1 MKKIIALLLLAFAL
15 SAQVS
20 AQYSLVDAYPNLP
33 NFANAVEIVKAND
46 GTNRLFVV
54 QQRGLIYVFE
64 DSPTVS
70 TRKTFLDLSN
80 VVSQT
85 GSETGLLGLAFHPN
99 YAQNRTFFV
108 CYTTGSPLRS
118 EVARLQTSAQN
129 PDSAIASSRQVI
141 FAESQ
146 PFSNHNGGHI
156 RFGPDGY
163 LYISLGDGGSAGDP
177 GNRAQNRNTTLGKLL
192 RIDVDHVQP
201 PLNYAIPP
209 TNPFVGEPN
218 VRQEIFAWGL
228 RNMWKFSFDEQGRIW
243 GADVG
248 QNAWEEINII
258 ESGGNYGWRKFEGNA
273 VYNATDPT
281 PPNAI
286 FPIWV
291 YGHSAGDV
299 SITGGYVY
307 RGRRIPALYGK
318 YIYGDYVSRRIWALT
333 YNFTTTTATNEF
345 LLQGPQLISAFGEDF
360 NNEILVVGY
369 NSTAGRIRRLVSS
382 TPAPLLDLVPTLRNF
397 GLVPAQEQKTDTLIL
412 RNNGNGV
419 LNITSISTQTSV
431 FTVSKSSTT
440 IAPGSSDTLMI
451 TFAPPAVGNY
461 FDTLQ
466 LISNAAP
473 PVIRIPLSGI
483 GDNPLSVE
491 WSSFTAIPNAQ
502 GVKLLWETC
511 CEVNNAGFEV
521 ERKQPATDWQTIG
534 FVQGR
539 GTTSEVQRYS
549 FSDNA
554 APTGTVLYRLKQ
566 IDFDGAHSYSPIV
579 ETVVGAPTTFALNQN
594 YPNPF
599 NPETRIGY
607 RLPVAS
613 DVKLELYDVLGR
625 KLATLVNA
633 RQEAGSYLVA
643 LNTQTLNLA
652 SGTYFYRLQ
661 ASNGANGAPAF
672 IETKKMILMK

>member
-1 MKKIIALLLLAFAL
+1 MKKIIATLIIAFAL
-15 SAQVS
+15 SIRVS

-54 QQRGLIYVFE
+54 QQRGLVFVFE

-70 TRKTFLDLSN
+70 ERKTFLNLSSI
-80 VVSQT
+80 VSQS

-108 CYTTGSPLRS
+108 SYTTGSPLTT
-118 EVARLQTSAQN
+118 VIARYQTSATN
-129 PDSAIASSRQVI
+129 PDSALFSSGQVV
-141 FAESQ
+141 FTETQ
-146 PFSNHNGGHI
+146 PFSNHNGGKI
-156 RFGPDGY
+156 AFGPDGY
-163 LYISLGDGGSAGDP
+163 LYISIGDGGSAGDP

-192 RIDVDHVQP
+192 RIDVDNVQP

-209 TNPFVGEPN
+209 TNPFVAEPN

-248 QNAWEEINII
+248 QSTWEEINII

-273 VYNATDPT
+273 VYNAGDPT
-281 PPNAI
+281 PPNAV

-291 YGHSAGDV
+291 YSHSSGDA
-299 SITGGYVY
+299 SITGGFVY
-307 RGRRIPALYGK
+307 RGSRIPALYGK

-333 YNFTTTTATNEF
+333 YNFRTAATNEF
-345 LLQGPQLISAFGEDF
+345 LLQGAQLISAFGEDF

-369 NSTAGRIRRLVSS
+369 NASGRIRRLVSS
-382 TPAPLLDLVPTLRNF
+382 TPAPLFVVSQTVRNF

-412 RNNGNGV
+412 RNNGNAP
-419 LNITSISTQTSV
+419 LIISAISTQTSA
-431 FTVSKSSTT
+431 FNVSKTSTV
-440 IAPGSSDTLMI
+440 IAEGSSDTLVL
-451 TFAPPAVGNY
+451 TFAPPTIGNY

-466 LISNAAP
+466 LTSNAAP
-473 PVIRIPLSGI
+473 PVIRVPLSGI

-491 WSSFTAIPNAQ
+491 WSSFTAISNASH
-502 GVKLLWETC
+502 VELIWETC
-511 CEVNNAGFEV
+511 CEVNNAGFEI
-521 ERKQPATDWQTIG
+521 ERKQSATEWQTIG

-549 FSDNA
+549 FIDNA

-566 IDFDGAHSYSPIV
+566 IDFDGVFSYSPIV
-579 ETVVGAPTTFALNQN
+579 ERIVGAPSTFALNQN

-599 NPETRIGY
+599 NPETRISY

-625 KLATLVNA
+625 KLATLVSA

-661 ASNGANGAPAF
+661 AGSF

>member
-1 MKKIIALLLLAFAL
+1 MKKNLVAFLLFSSAFSL
-15 SAQVS
+15 RMS

-33 NFANAVEIVKAND
+33 NFSNAVEIVKAND

-70 TRKTFLDLSN
+70 QRKLFLDLSS
-80 VVSQT
+80 VVSQA
-85 GSETGLLGLAFHPN
+85 GSSETGLLGMALHPN
-99 YAQNRTFFV
+99 YAQNRTFFLY
-108 CYTTGSPLRS
+108 YTTGSPLRS
-118 EVARLQTSAQN
+118 EVARFQTSTQN
-129 PDSAIASSRQVI
+129 PDSAIFSSRQVI
-141 FAESQ
+141 LTEPQ
-146 PFSNHNGGHI
+146 PFSNHNGGKI
-156 RFGPDGY
+156 AFGPDGY
-163 LYISLGDGGSAGDP
+163 LYISLGDGGGAGDP
-177 GNRAQNRNTTLGKLL
+177 GNRAQNRNTILGKLL
-192 RIDVDHVQP
+192 RIDVNTVQS

-209 TNPFVGEPN
+209 TNPFVGQPN
-218 VRQEIFAWGL
+218 VREEIFAWGL

-273 VYNATDPT
+273 VYNAGDPT

-291 YGHSAGDV
+291 YSHSNGDA

-307 RGRRIPALYGK
+307 RGSRIPALYGK

-333 YNFTTTTATNEF
+333 YNFRTAATNEF
-345 LLQGPQLISAFGEDF
+345 LLQGPQSISSFGEDF

-382 TPAPLLDLVPTLRNF
+382 TPAPILVVAQSLRNF
-397 GLVPAQEQKTDTLIL
+397 GSVPAQEQKTDTLIL
-412 RNNGNGV
+412 RNTGNAPLV
-419 LNITSISTQTSV
+419 ISSISTQTSV
-431 FTVSKSSTT
+431 FGVSKTSTT
-440 IAPGSSDTLMI
+440 IAPNSSDTLII
-451 TFAPPAVGNY
+451 TFSPSAVGNY
-461 FDTLQ
+461 ADTLT
-466 LISNAAP
+466 INSNAAP
-473 PVIRIPLSGI
+473 PVVRIPLAGI

-521 ERKQPATDWQTIG
+521 ERKQPTTDWQMIG

-539 GTTSEVQRYS
+539 GTTSEVQRYA
-549 FSDNA
+549 FNDNA
-554 APTGTVLYRLKQ
+554 APSGSVLYRLKQ
-566 IDFDGAHSYSPIV
+566 VDFDGTYSYSPIV

-613 DVKLELYDVLGR
+613 DVKLELYDMLGR

-633 RQEAGSYLVA
+633 RQEAGAYLIA
-643 LNTQTLNLA
+643 FNAQTLNLA
-652 SGTYFYRLQ
+652 SGMYFYRLQ
-661 ASNGANGAPAF
+661 AGNF
-672 IETKKMILMK
+672 VETKKMMLMK

>member
-1 MKKIIALLLLAFAL
+1 MKKITALLITAVVL
-15 SAQVS
+15 SFRVS

-54 QQRGLIYVFE
+54 QQRGLIFVFE

-70 TRKTFLDLSN
+70 TRKVFVDLSN

-99 YAQNRTFFV
+99 YAQNRKFFV
-108 CYTTGSPLRS
+108 HYTTGSPLRT
-118 EVARLQTSAQN
+118 EVASLQTSAQN

-141 FAESQ
+141 FTEMQ
-146 PFSNHNGGHI
+146 PFSNHNGGKI
-156 RFGPDGY
+156 AFGPDGY

-192 RIDVDHVQP
+192 RIDVDVVQS
-201 PLNYAIPP
+201 PLNYGIPP
-209 TNPFVGEPN
+209 TNPFVGQPN
-218 VRQEIFAWGL
+218 VREEIFAWGL

-258 ESGGNYGWRKFEGNA
+258 VSGGNYGWRKFEGNA
-273 VYNATDPT
+273 VYNTSDPT

-291 YGHSAGDV
+291 YPHSAGDA

-307 RGRRIPALYGK
+307 RGSRIPALYGK

-333 YNFTTTTATNEF
+333 YDFVNPATNQF
-345 LLQGPQLISAFGEDF
+345 LFQGSQLISSFGEDF

-369 NSTAGRIRRLVSS
+369 NSTAGRLWRLVSS
-382 TPAPLLDLVPTLRNF
+382 APAPILDVIKTLRNF
-397 GLVPAQEQKTDTLIL
+397 GLVPAQQQKTDTLIL
-412 RNNGNGV
+412 RNTGTAPLV
-419 LNITSISTQTSV
+419 ISSISTQTSA
-431 FTVSKSSTT
+431 FSVSKTSTT
-440 IAPGSSDTLMI
+440 IAAGASDTLFI
-451 TFAPPAVGNY
+451 TFAPPAPGNY
-461 FDTLQ
+461 ADTLQ
-466 LISNAAP
+466 LSSNAAP
-473 PVIRIPLSGI
+473 PVVRIPLSGV

-491 WSSFTAIPNAQ
+491 WLSFSAVPSVN
-502 GVKLLWETC
+502 GVKLFWETC
-511 CEVNNAGFEV
+511 CEVNKAGFEI
-521 ERKQPATDWQTIG
+521 ERKQPSTEWQTIG

-539 GTTSEVQRYS
+539 GTTSEVQRYT
-549 FSDNA
+549 FNDNA

-566 IDFDGAHSYSPIV
+566 VDFDGVLSYSPIV
-579 ETVVGAPTTFALNQN
+579 EIAIGTPTTFALNQN

-607 RLPVAS
+607 RLPIAS
-613 DVKLELYDVLGR
+613 DVKLELFDVLGR

-633 RQEAGSYLVA
+633 RQEAGAYLIA
-643 LNTQTLNLA
+643 LNAQTLKLA
-652 SGTYFYRLQ
+652 SGIYFYRLQ
-661 ASNGANGAPAF
+661 AGNF
-672 IETKKMILMK
+672 VETRKMILTK

>member
-1 MKKIIALLLLAFAL
+1 MKKSVGAFLLLSSVF
-15 SAQVS
+15 SWRVF

-33 NFANAVEIVKAND
+33 NFSNAVEIVKAND

-70 TRKTFLDLSN
+70 QRKVFLDLSSI
-80 VVSQT
+80 VSQT
-85 GSETGLLGLAFHPN
+85 GSETGLLGMALHPN

-108 CYTTGSPLRS
+108 YYTTGSPLRS
-118 EVARLQTSAQN
+118 EVARFQTSVQN
-129 PDSAIASSRQVI
+129 PDSAIFSSRQVI
-141 FAESQ
+141 LTEPQ
-146 PFSNHNGGHI
+146 PYANHNGGKI
-156 RFGPDGY
+156 AFGPDGY

-177 GNRAQNRNTTLGKLL
+177 GNRAQNRNTILGKLL
-192 RIDVDHVQP
+192 RIDVNHVQS

-209 TNPFVGEPN
+209 TNPFVGQPN
-218 VRQEIFAWGL
+218 VREEIFAWGL

-258 ESGGNYGWRKFEGNA
+258 VSGGNYGWRKFEGNA
-273 VYNATDPT
+273 VYNVGDPT

-291 YGHSAGDV
+291 YSHSNGDA

-307 RGRRIPALYGK
+307 RGSRIPALYGK

-333 YNFTTTTATNEF
+333 YDFNSPATNQF
-345 LLQGPQLISAFGEDF
+345 LLQGSQLISSFGEDF

-369 NSTAGRIRRLVSS
+369 NSTAGRIWRLVSS
-382 TPAPLLDLVPTLRNF
+382 TPAPILVVAQSLRNF
-397 GLVPAQEQKTDTLIL
+397 GSVPAQEQKTDTLIL
-412 RNNGNGV
+412 RNIGNAPLV
-419 LNITSISTQTSV
+419 ISSISTQTAV
-431 FTVSKSSTT
+431 FSVSKTATT
-440 IAPGSSDTLMI
+440 IAPNSSDTLII
-451 TFAPPAVGNY
+451 TFSPTAVGNY
-461 FDTLQ
+461 ADTLT
-466 LISNAAP
+466 IRSNAAP
-473 PVIRIPLSGI
+473 PVVRIPLAGI
-483 GDNPLSVE
+483 GDKPLSVE
-491 WSSFTAIPNAQ
+491 WSSFVAIPSEYSVQ
-502 GVKLLWETC
+502 LLWETC

-521 ERKQPATDWQTIG
+521 ERKQPTTDWQMIG

-539 GTTSEVQRYS
+539 GTTSEVQRYE

-554 APTGTVLYRLKQ
+554 APTGTMLYRLKQ
-566 IDFDGAHSYSPIV
+566 IDFNGTFSYSPIV
-579 ETVVGAPTTFALNQN
+579 ETVVGAPTAFALNQN

-613 DVKLELYDVLGR
+613 DVKLELYDMLGR

-633 RQEAGSYLVA
+633 RQDAGAYLIA
-643 LNTQTLNLA
+643 FNAQTLNLA
-652 SGTYFYRLQ
+652 SGIYFYRLQ
-661 ASNGANGAPAF
+661 AGNF
-672 IETKKMILMK
+672 VETKKMILMK

>member
-1 MKKIIALLLLAFAL
+1 MRKVVALLITAVVL
-15 SAQVS
+15 SFRVS

-33 NFANAVEIVKAND
+33 SFANATEIVKAND

-54 QQRGLIYVFE
+54 QQRGLIFVFE

-70 TRKTFLDLSN
+70 TRKVFLDLSN

-99 YAQNRTFFV
+99 YAQNRKFFV
-108 CYTTGSPLRS
+108 HYTTGSPLRT
-118 EVARLQTSAQN
+118 EVASFQTSTQN

-141 FAESQ
+141 FTETQ
-146 PFSNHNGGHI
+146 PFSNHNGGKI
-156 RFGPDGY
+156 AFGPDGY

-177 GNRAQNRNTTLGKLL
+177 GNRAQNLNTTLGKLL
-192 RIDVDHVQP
+192 RIDVDFVQS
-201 PLNYAIPP
+201 PLNYSIPP
-209 TNPFVGEPN
+209 TNPFVGQPN
-218 VRQEIFAWGL
+218 VREEIFALGL

-258 ESGGNYGWRKFEGNA
+258 VSGGNYGWRKFEGNA
-273 VYNATDPT
+273 VYNTSDPT

-291 YGHSAGDV
+291 YPHSAGDA

-307 RGRRIPALYGK
+307 RGSRIPALYGK
-318 YIYGDYVSRRIWALT
+318 YIYGDYASRRIWALT
-333 YNFTTTTATNEF
+333 YDFVNPATNQF
-345 LLQGPQLISAFGEDF
+345 LLQGSQLISSFGEDF

-369 NSTAGRIRRLVSS
+369 NSTAGRIWRLISS
-382 TPAPLLDLVPTLRNF
+382 TPAPLLDVIKTLRNF
-397 GLVPAQEQKTDTLIL
+397 GLVPAQQQKTDTLIL
-412 RNNGNGV
+412 RNTGNAPLIV
-419 LNITSISTQTSV
+419 SSISTQTSV
-431 FTVSKSSTT
+431 FSVSKTSTT
-440 IAPGSSDTLMI
+440 IAAGASDTLFI
-451 TFAPPAVGNY
+451 TFAPPSIGNY
-461 FDTLQ
+461 LDTLQ
-466 LISNAAP
+466 LVSNAAP
-473 PVIRIPLSGI
+473 PVVRIPLSGV

-491 WSSFTAIPNAQ
+491 WSSFSAIPSTN
-502 GVKLLWETC
+502 GVKLFWETC
-511 CEVNNAGFEV
+511 CEVNNAGFEI
-521 ERKQPATDWQTIG
+521 ERKQPSTEWQMIG

-566 IDFDGAHSYSPIV
+566 VDFDGVFSYSPIV
-579 ETVVGAPTTFALNQN
+579 EIAVGAPTTFALNQN

-643 LNTQTLNLA
+643 LNAQTLNLA

-661 ASNGANGAPAF
+661 AGNF
-672 IETKKMILMK
+672 VETKKMMLLK

>member
-1 MKKIIALLLLAFAL
+1 MKKNLVAFLLFSSAFSL
-15 SAQVS
+15 RMF

-33 NFANAVEIVKAND
+33 NFSNAVEIVKAND

-70 TRKTFLDLSN
+70 QRKLFLDLSSI
-80 VVSQT
+80 VSQT
-85 GSETGLLGLAFHPN
+85 GSETGLLGMALHPN

-118 EVARLQTSAQN
+118 EVARFQTSAQN
-129 PDSAIASSRQVI
+129 PDSAIFSSRQVI
-141 FAESQ
+141 LTESQ
-146 PFSNHNGGHI
+146 PFSNHNGGKI
-156 RFGPDGY
+156 AFGPDGY

-177 GNRAQNRNTTLGKLL
+177 GNRAQNRNTILGKLL
-192 RIDVDHVQP
+192 RIDVNTVQS

-209 TNPFVGEPN
+209 TNPFVGQPN
-218 VRQEIFAWGL
+218 VREEIFAWGL

-243 GADVG
+243 GGDVG

-258 ESGGNYGWRKFEGNA
+258 VSGGNYGWRKFEGNA
-273 VYNATDPT
+273 VYNAGDPT

-291 YGHSAGDV
+291 YSHSNGDA

-307 RGRRIPALYGK
+307 RGSRIPALYGK

-333 YNFTTTTATNEF
+333 YDFRTAATNEF
-345 LLQGPQLISAFGEDF
+345 LLQGPQFISSFGEDF

-369 NSTAGRIRRLVSS
+369 DSTAGRIRRLVSS
-382 TPAPLLDLVPTLRNF
+382 TPAPILVVAQSLRNF
-397 GLVPAQEQKTDTLIL
+397 GSVPAQEQKTDTLIL
-412 RNNGNGV
+412 RNTGNAPLV
-419 LNITSISTQTSV
+419 ISSISTQTSV
-431 FTVSKSSTT
+431 FGVSKTSTT
-440 IAPGSSDTLMI
+440 IAPNSSDTLII
-451 TFAPPAVGNY
+451 TFSPSAVGNY
-461 FDTLQ
+461 TDTLT
-466 LISNAAP
+466 IRSNAAP

-521 ERKQPATDWQTIG
+521 ERKQPATDWRVIG

-549 FSDNA
+549 FTDNT

-566 IDFDGAHSYSPIV
+566 NDFNGAFSYSPIV
-579 ETVVGAPTTFALNQN
+579 ETVVSAPVTFALYQN

-607 RLPVAS
+607 RLPIAS

-633 RQEAGSYLVA
+633 RQDAGSYLIS
-643 LNTQTLNLA
+643 LSTQTLNLA

-661 ASNGANGAPAF
+661 AGSF
-672 IETKKMILMK
+672 VETKKMMLMK

>member
-1 MKKIIALLLLAFAL
+1 MKKNLVAFLLFSSAFSL
-15 SAQVS
+15 RMS

-33 NFANAVEIVKAND
+33 NFSNAVEIVKAND

-70 TRKTFLDLSN
+70 QRKLFLDLSS
-80 VVSQT
+80 VVSQA
-85 GSETGLLGLAFHPN
+85 GSSETGLLGMALHPN
-99 YAQNRTFFV
+99 YAQNRTFFLY
-108 CYTTGSPLRS
+108 YTTGSPLRS
-118 EVARLQTSAQN
+118 EVARFQTSTQN
-129 PDSAIASSRQVI
+129 PDSAIFSSRQVI
-141 FAESQ
+141 LTEPQ
-146 PFSNHNGGHI
+146 PFSNHNGGKI
-156 RFGPDGY
+156 AFGPDGY

-177 GNRAQNRNTTLGKLL
+177 GNRAQNRNTILGKLL
-192 RIDVDHVQP
+192 RIDVNTVQS

-209 TNPFVGEPN
+209 TNPFVGQPN
-218 VRQEIFAWGL
+218 VREEIFAWGL

-258 ESGGNYGWRKFEGNA
+258 VSGGNYGWRKYEGNA
-273 VYNATDPT
+273 VYNASDPT

-291 YGHSAGDV
+291 YNHSAGDV
-299 SITGGYVY
+299 SITGGFVY
-307 RGRRIPALYGK
+307 RGSRIPALYGK

-333 YNFTTTTATNEF
+333 YNFRTAATNEF
-345 LLQGPQLISAFGEDF
+345 LLQGPQSISSFGEDF

-382 TPAPLLDLVPTLRNF
+382 TPAPILVVAQSLRNF
-397 GLVPAQEQKTDTLIL
+397 GSVPAQEQKTDTLIL
-412 RNNGNGV
+412 RNTGNAPLV
-419 LNITSISTQTSV
+419 ISSISTQTSV
-431 FTVSKSSTT
+431 FGVSKTSTT
-440 IAPGSSDTLMI
+440 IAPNSSDTLII
-451 TFAPPAVGNY
+451 TFSPTAVGNY
-461 FDTLQ
+461 TDTLT
-466 LISNAAP
+466 IRSNAAP
-473 PVIRIPLSGI
+473 PVIRIPLAGI

-521 ERKQPATDWQTIG
+521 ERKQPTTDWQMIG

-539 GTTSEVQRYS
+539 GTTSEVQRYA
-549 FSDNA
+549 FNDNA
-554 APTGTVLYRLKQ
+554 APSGSVLYRLKQ
-566 IDFDGAHSYSPIV
+566 VDFDGTYSYSPIV

-613 DVKLELYDVLGR
+613 EVKLELYDMLGR

-633 RQEAGSYLVA
+633 RQEAGAYLIA
-643 LNTQTLNLA
+643 FNAQTLNLA
-652 SGTYFYRLQ
+652 SGIYFYRLQ
-661 ASNGANGAPAF
+661 AGNF
-672 IETKKMILMK
+672 VETKKMMLMK

>member
-1 MKKIIALLLLAFAL
+1 MKTVIAVLLVIVGL
-15 SAQVS
+15 SLRAS

-54 QQRGLIYVFE
+54 QQRGLIFVFE

-70 TRKTFLDLSN
+70 VRKTFLNLTSI
-80 VVSQT
+80 VSQT

-108 CYTTGSPLRS
+108 YYTTGSPLTTV
-118 EVARLQTSAQN
+118 VARYQTSVTN
-129 PDSAIASSRQVI
+129 PDSAIFSSGQVI
-141 FAESQ
+141 FTENQ
-146 PFSNHNGGHI
+146 PFSNHNGGKI
-156 RFGPDGY
+156 AFGPDGF

-177 GNRAQNRNTTLGKLL
+177 GNRAQNLNTTLGKLL
-192 RIDVDHVQP
+192 RIDVDNVQS

-209 TNPFVGEPN
+209 TNPFVGQPN

-258 ESGGNYGWRKFEGNA
+258 ESGGNYGWRKFEGNV
-273 VYNATDPT
+273 VYNASDPT

-291 YGHSAGDV
+291 YSHSAGDA

-307 RGRRIPALYGK
+307 RGSRIPVLYGK
-318 YIYGDYVSRRIWALT
+318 YIYGDYVSRRIWALN
-333 YNFTTTTATNEF
+333 YNFQTSTATNEF
-345 LLQGPQLISAFGEDF
+345 LIQGSQLISSFGEDF
-360 NNEILVVGY
+360 NNEILVLGY
-369 NSTAGRIRRLVSS
+369 NSTAGRIWRLVSS
-382 TPAPLLDLVPTLRNF
+382 APAPLLDVNRTLRNF
-397 GLVPAQEQKTDTLIL
+397 GLVPAQQQKSDTLIL
-412 RNNGNGV
+412 RNNGNAP
-419 LNITSISTQTSV
+419 LNISSISTQTSV
-431 FTVSKSSTT
+431 FSVSKTSTV
-440 IAPGSSDTLMI
+440 IAAGSSDTLTI

-461 FDTLQ
+461 LDTLQ
-466 LISNAAP
+466 LVSNAAP
-473 PVIRIPLSGI
+473 PVIRIPLTGT

-491 WSSFTAIPNAQ
+491 WSSFTAITNPQ
-502 GVKLLWETC
+502 GVKLIWETC
-511 CEVNNAGFEV
+511 CEVNNAGFEI
-521 ERKQPATDWQTIG
+521 ERKQPATDWQAIG

-549 FSDNA
+549 FTDNA

-566 IDFDGAHSYSPIV
+566 IDLDGVFSYSPIV
-579 ETVVGAPTTFALNQN
+579 ETVVGAPTAFELNQN

-599 NPETRIGY
+599 NPETRISY

-633 RQEAGSYLVA
+633 RQEAGSYLVM

-661 ASNGANGAPAF
+661 AGSF
-672 IETKKMILMK
+672 VETKKMILMK

>member
-1 MKKIIALLLLAFAL
+1 MKKITALLLIVLAL
-15 SAQVS
+15 SIRAS

-33 NFANAVEIVKAND
+33 NFVNAVEIVKAND

-54 QQRGLIYVFE
+54 QQRGLVFVFE

-70 TRKTFLDLSN
+70 ERKTFLNLSS

-85 GSETGLLGLAFHPN
+85 GSETGLLGFAFHPN

-108 CYTTGSPLRS
+108 YYTTGSPLRT
-118 EVARLQTSAQN
+118 EVARIQTSIEN
-129 PDSAIASSRQVI
+129 PDSAIAASRQVI
-141 FAESQ
+141 FTESQ
-146 PFSNHNGGHI
+146 PYSNHNGGKI
-156 RFGPDGY
+156 AFGPDGY

-192 RIDVDHVQP
+192 RIDVDNVQA

-218 VRQEIFAWGL
+218 VREEIFAWGL

-273 VYNATDPT
+273 VYNASDPT
-281 PPNAI
+281 PPNVS

-291 YGHSAGDV
+291 YGHGSGDV
-299 SITGGYVY
+299 SITGGFVY
-307 RGRRIPALYGK
+307 RGSRIPALYGK
-318 YIYGDYVSRRIWALT
+318 YIYGDYVSKRIWALT
-333 YNFTTTTATNEF
+333 YDFTTPATNAF
-345 LLQGPQLISAFGEDF
+345 LLQGTQLISSFGEDF

-369 NSTAGRIRRLVSS
+369 GNAGRIWRLTST
-382 TPAPLLDLVPTLRNF
+382 TPAPIFVVSKNARSF
-397 GLVPAQEQKTDTLIL
+397 GLVPAQEQKRDTLIL
-412 RNNGNGV
+412 RNDGNAL
-419 LNITSISTQTSV
+419 LNISSISTQTSV
-431 FTVSKSSTT
+431 FSVSKTSTV
-440 IAPGSSDTLMI
+440 IAAGSSDTLVI
-451 TFAPPAVGNY
+451 TFAPPTIGNY

-466 LISNAAP
+466 LTSNAAP

-502 GVKLLWETC
+502 GVRLLWETC
-511 CEVNNAGFEV
+511 CEVNNAGFEI
-521 ERKQPATDWQTIG
+521 ERKQPATDWQMIG

-549 FSDNA
+549 FIDNV

-566 IDFDGAHSYSPIV
+566 IDFDGVFSYSPIV
-579 ETVVGAPTTFALNQN
+579 ESVVGAPSTFTLNQN

-599 NPETRIGY
+599 NPETRISY

-613 DVKLELYDVLGR
+613 DVQLELYDVLGR

-633 RQEAGSYLVA
+633 RQEAGSYLIA

-661 ASNGANGAPAF
+661 ASNGANSASAF

>member
-1 MKKIIALLLLAFAL
+1 MKKILVAFLLFSSAFSL
-15 SAQVS
+15 RMF

-33 NFANAVEIVKAND
+33 NFSNAVEIVKAND

-54 QQRGLIYVFE
+54 QHRGLIYVFE

-70 TRKTFLDLSN
+70 QRKLFLDLSSI
-80 VVSQT
+80 VSQT
-85 GSETGLLGLAFHPN
+85 GNETGLLGMALHPN

-118 EVARLQTSAQN
+118 EVARFQTSTQN
-129 PDSAIASSRQVI
+129 PDSAIFSSRQVI
-141 FAESQ
+141 LTESQ
-146 PFSNHNGGHI
+146 PFSNHNGGQI
-156 RFGPDGY
+156 LFGPDGY
-163 LYISLGDGGSAGDP
+163 LYISLGDGGHAGDP
-177 GNRAQNRNTTLGKLL
+177 GNRAQNRNTLLGKLL
-192 RIDVDHVQP
+192 RIDVNRVQS

-209 TNPFVGEPN
+209 TNPFVGQPN
-218 VRQEIFAWGL
+218 VREEIFAWGL

-258 ESGGNYGWRKFEGNA
+258 VSGGNYGWRKYEGNA
-273 VYNATDPT
+273 VYNASDPT

-291 YGHSAGDV
+291 YNHSAGDV
-299 SITGGYVY
+299 SITGGFVY
-307 RGRRIPALYGK
+307 RGSRIPALYGK

-333 YNFTTTTATNEF
+333 YNFRTAATNEF
-345 LLQGPQLISAFGEDF
+345 LLQGPQSISSFGEDF

-382 TPAPLLDLVPTLRNF
+382 TPAPILVVAQSLRNF
-397 GLVPAQEQKTDTLIL
+397 GSVPAQEQKTDTLIL
-412 RNNGNGV
+412 RNTGNAPLV
-419 LNITSISTQTSV
+419 ISSISTQTSV
-431 FTVSKSSTT
+431 FGVSKTSTT
-440 IAPGSSDTLMI
+440 IAPNSSDTLII
-451 TFAPPAVGNY
+451 TFSPSAVGNY
-461 FDTLQ
+461 ADTLT
-466 LISNAAP
+466 INSNAAP
-473 PVIRIPLSGI
+473 PVVRIPLAGI

-521 ERKQPATDWQTIG
+521 ERKQPTTDWQMIG

-539 GTTSEVQRYS
+539 GTTSEVQRYA
-549 FSDNA
+549 FNDNA
-554 APTGTVLYRLKQ
+554 APSGSVLYRLKQ
-566 IDFDGAHSYSPIV
+566 VDFDGTYSYSPIV

-613 DVKLELYDVLGR
+613 DVKLELYDMLGR

-633 RQEAGSYLVA
+633 RQEAGAYLIA
-643 LNTQTLNLA
+643 FNAQTLNLA
-652 SGTYFYRLQ
+652 SGMYFYRLQ
-661 ASNGANGAPAF
+661 AGNF
-672 IETKKMILMK
+672 VETKKMMLMK

>member
-1 MKKIIALLLLAFAL
+1 MKKIFVAFLLFSSAFSL
-15 SAQVS
+15 RVS

-33 NFANAVEIVKAND
+33 NFSNAVEIVKAND

-70 TRKTFLDLSN
+70 QRKVFLDLSS

-99 YAQNRTFFV
+99 YAQNRTFFLY
-108 CYTTGSPLRS
+108 YTTGSPLRS
-118 EVARLQTSAQN
+118 EVARLQTSTQN
-129 PDSAIASSRQVI
+129 PDSAIFSSRQVLLT
-141 FAESQ
+141 EPQ
-146 PFSNHNGGHI
+146 PFSNHNGGKI
-156 RFGPDGY
+156 AFGPDGY

-177 GNRAQNRNTTLGKLL
+177 GNRAQNRNTMLGKLL
-192 RIDVDHVQP
+192 RIDVDNVQS

-209 TNPFVGEPN
+209 TNPFVGQPN
-218 VRQEIFAWGL
+218 VREEIFAWGL
-228 RNMWKFSFDEQGRIW
+228 RNMWKFSFDEQGRMW

-248 QNAWEEINII
+248 QNTWEEINII
-258 ESGGNYGWRKFEGNA
+258 ENGGNYGWRKFEGNA
-273 VYNATDPT
+273 VYNASDPT

-291 YGHSAGDV
+291 YNHSAGDV
-299 SITGGYVY
+299 SITGGFVY
-307 RGRRIPALYGK
+307 RGSRIPALYGK

-333 YNFTTTTATNEF
+333 YNFRTAATNEF
-345 LLQGPQLISAFGEDF
+345 LLQGSQSLSAFGEDF

-382 TPAPLLDLVPTLRNF
+382 TPAPILVVAQSVRNF
-397 GLVPAQEQKTDTLIL
+397 GLVPAQEQKNDTLIL
-412 RNNGNGV
+412 RNTGNAPLV
-419 LNITSISTQTSV
+419 ISSISTQTSV
-431 FTVSKSSTT
+431 FSVSKTSTT
-440 IAPGSSDTLMI
+440 VAPNSSDTLII
-451 TFAPPAVGNY
+451 TFSPTAVGNY
-461 FDTLQ
+461 ADTLT
-466 LISNAAP
+466 INSNAAP
-473 PVIRIPLSGI
+473 PVVRIPLAGV

-491 WSSFTAIPNAQ
+491 WSSFVAIPNAQ

-521 ERKQPATDWQTIG
+521 ERKQPTTDWQIIG

-539 GTTSEVQRYS
+539 GTTSEVQRYA

-554 APTGTVLYRLKQ
+554 APSGSVLYRLKQ
-566 IDFDGAHSYSPIV
+566 VDFDGTVSYSPIV

-599 NPETRIGY
+599 NPQTRIGY
-607 RLPVAS
+607 RLPAAS
-613 DVKLELYDVLGR
+613 DVKLELYDMLGR

-633 RQEAGSYLVA
+633 RQEAGSYLIA
-643 LNTQTLNLA
+643 LNSQTLNLA
-652 SGTYFYRLQ
+652 SGMYFYRLQ
-661 ASNGANGAPAF
+661 AGSF
-672 IETKKMILMK
+672 VETKKMMLMK

>member
-1 MKKIIALLLLAFAL
+1 MKKILVALLLFSSAFSL
-15 SAQVS
+15 RMS

-33 NFANAVEIVKAND
+33 NFSNAIEIVKAND

-70 TRKTFLDLSN
+70 QRKLFLDLSS

-85 GSETGLLGLAFHPN
+85 GSETGLLGMALHPN
-99 YAQNRTFFV
+99 YAQNRTFFLY
-108 CYTTGSPLRS
+108 YTTGSPLRS
-118 EVARLQTSAQN
+118 EVARFQTSTQN
-129 PDSAIASSRQVI
+129 PDSAIFSSRQVI
-141 FAESQ
+141 LTEPQ
-146 PFSNHNGGHI
+146 PFSNHNGGKI
-156 RFGPDGY
+156 AFGPDGY

-177 GNRAQNRNTTLGKLL
+177 GNRAQNRNTILGKLL
-192 RIDVDHVQP
+192 RIDVNTVQS

-209 TNPFVGEPN
+209 TNPFVGQPN
-218 VRQEIFAWGL
+218 VREEIFAWGL

-273 VYNATDPT
+273 VYNASDPT

-291 YGHSAGDV
+291 YGRSAGDV
-299 SITGGYVY
+299 SITGGLVY
-307 RGRRIPALYGK
+307 RGSRIPALYGK

-333 YNFTTTTATNEF
+333 YNFRTAATNEF
-345 LLQGPQLISAFGEDF
+345 LLQGSQSLSAFGEDF

-369 NSTAGRIRRLVSS
+369 NYDASGRIWRLVSS
-382 TPAPLLDLVPTLRNF
+382 TPAPILVVAQSLRNF
-397 GLVPAQEQKTDTLIL
+397 GSVPAQEQKTDTLIL
-412 RNNGNGV
+412 RNTGNAPLV
-419 LNITSISTQTSV
+419 ISSISTQTSV
-431 FTVSKSSTT
+431 FGVSKTSTT
-440 IAPGSSDTLMI
+440 IAPNSSDTLII
-451 TFAPPAVGNY
+451 TFSPSAVGNY
-461 FDTLQ
+461 ADTLT
-466 LISNAAP
+466 INSNAAP
-473 PVIRIPLSGI
+473 PVVRIPLAGI

-521 ERKQPATDWQTIG
+521 ERKQPATDWRVIG

-539 GTTSEVQRYS
+539 GTTSEVQRYA
-549 FSDNA
+549 FNDNA
-554 APTGTVLYRLKQ
+554 APSGSVLYRLKQ
-566 IDFDGAHSYSPIV
+566 VDFDGAFSYSPIV
-579 ETVVGAPTTFALNQN
+579 ETVVGAPATFALNQN

-613 DVKLELYDVLGR
+613 EVKLELYDVLGR

-633 RQEAGSYLVA
+633 RQEAGSYLIA

-652 SGTYFYRLQ
+652 SGIYFYRLQ
-661 ASNGANGAPAF
+661 AGNF
-672 IETKKMILMK
+672 VETKKMMLMK

>member
-1 MKKIIALLLLAFAL
+1 MKKIIALLITAVVL
-15 SAQVS
+15 SFRAS
-20 AQYSLVDAYPNLP
+20 GQYSLVDAYPNLP
-33 NFANAVEIVKAND
+33 NFSNAVEIVKAND

-54 QQRGLIYVFE
+54 QQRGLIFVFE

-70 TRKTFLDLSN
+70 TRKLFLDLSS

-99 YAQNRTFFV
+99 YAQNRKFFV
-108 CYTTGSPLRS
+108 YYTTGSPLRT
-118 EVARLQTSAQN
+118 EVASLQTSTQN

-141 FAESQ
+141 FTEMQ
-146 PFSNHNGGHI
+146 PFSNHNGGKI
-156 RFGPDGY
+156 AFGPDGY

-192 RIDVDHVQP
+192 RIDVDFVQS
-201 PLNYAIPP
+201 PLNYGIPP
-209 TNPFVGEPN
+209 TNPFVGQSN
-218 VRQEIFAWGL
+218 VREEIFAWGL

-258 ESGGNYGWRKFEGNA
+258 VSGGNYGWRKFEGNA
-273 VYNATDPT
+273 VYNASDPT

-291 YGHSAGDV
+291 YPHSSGDA

-307 RGRRIPALYGK
+307 RGSRIPALYGK

-333 YNFTTTTATNEF
+333 YDFVNPATNQF
-345 LLQGPQLISAFGEDF
+345 LLQGSQLISSFGEDF

-369 NSTAGRIRRLVSS
+369 NSTAGRLWRLVSS
-382 TPAPLLDLVPTLRNF
+382 TPAPLLDVIETLRNF
-397 GLVPAQEQKTDTLIL
+397 GQVPAQEQKRDTLIL
-412 RNNGNGV
+412 RNIGNAPLIV
-419 LNITSISTQTSV
+419 SSISTQTSV
-431 FTVSKSSTT
+431 FSVSMTSTT
-440 IAPGSSDTLMI
+440 IAAGASDTLFI
-451 TFAPPAVGNY
+451 TFAPPSIGNY
-461 FDTLQ
+461 LDTLQ
-466 LISNAAP
+466 LVSNAAP
-473 PVIRIPLSGI
+473 PVVRIPLSGV

-491 WSSFTAIPNAQ
+491 WSSFTAIPSAR
-502 GVKLLWETC
+502 GVKLFWETC
-511 CEVNNAGFEV
+511 CEVNNAGFEI
-521 ERKQPATDWQTIG
+521 ERRQPSTEWQMIG

-549 FSDNA
+549 FNDNA
-554 APTGTVLYRLKQ
+554 APTGTVIYRLKQ
-566 IDFDGAHSYSPIV
+566 VDFDGVFSYSPIV
-579 ETVVGAPTTFALNQN
+579 EIAIGAPTTFALNQN

-625 KLATLVNA
+625 KLATLVSA
-633 RQEAGSYLVA
+633 RQEAGSYLIA
-643 LNTQTLNLA
+643 LNAQTLKLA

-661 ASNGANGAPAF
+661 AGNF
-672 IETKKMILMK
+672 VETKKMMLLK

>member
-1 MKKIIALLLLAFAL
+1 MKKIIAFLLITFAL
-15 SAQVS
+15 SARVS

-54 QQRGLIYVFE
+54 QQRGIIFVFE

-70 TRKTFLDLSN
+70 TRKTFLDLSS

-99 YAQNRTFFV
+99 YAQNRKFFV
-108 CYTTGSPLRS
+108 YYTTGSPLRT
-118 EVARLQTSAQN
+118 EVATLQTSTQN

-141 FAESQ
+141 FTESQ
-146 PFSNHNGGHI
+146 PFSNHNGGKI
-156 RFGPDGY
+156 AFGPDGY

-192 RIDVDHVQP
+192 RIDVDFVQS

-209 TNPFVGEPN
+209 TNPFVGQPN
-218 VRQEIFAWGL
+218 VREEIFAWGL

-258 ESGGNYGWRKFEGNA
+258 ESGGNYGWRKFEGNV
-273 VYNATDPT
+273 VYNTSDPT
-281 PPNAI
+281 PPNAK

-291 YGHSAGDV
+291 YPHSSGDA

-307 RGRRIPALYGK
+307 RGSRIPALYGK

-333 YNFTTTTATNEF
+333 YDFVNPATNQF
-345 LLQGPQLISAFGEDF
+345 LLQGSQLISSFGEDF

-369 NSTAGRIRRLVSS
+369 NSTAGRIWRLVSS
-382 TPAPLLDLVPTLRNF
+382 TPAPILDMIKTLRNF
-397 GLVPAQEQKTDTLIL
+397 GLVPAQEQRRDTLIL
-412 RNNGNGV
+412 RNTGNAP
-419 LNITSISTQTSV
+419 LIISSISTQTSV
-431 FTVSKSSTT
+431 FSVSKTSTT
-440 IAPGSSDTLMI
+440 IAAGASDTLFI
-451 TFAPPAVGNY
+451 TFAPPSIGNY
-461 FDTLQ
+461 LDTLQ
-466 LISNAAP
+466 LVSNAAP
-473 PVIRIPLSGI
+473 PVVRIPLSGV

-491 WSSFTAIPNAQ
+491 WSSFTAIPTANS
-502 GVKLLWETC
+502 VKLLWETC
-511 CEVNNAGFEV
+511 CEVNNAGFEI
-521 ERKQPATDWQTIG
+521 ERKQQASDWQMIG

-549 FSDNA
+549 FNDNA

-566 IDFDGAHSYSPIV
+566 VDFDGVFSYSPIV
-579 ETVVGAPTTFALNQN
+579 EIEIGAPTTFALNQN

-613 DVKLELYDVLGR
+613 DVKLELFDVLGR

-661 ASNGANGAPAF
+661 AGNF
-672 IETKKMILMK
+672 VETKKMMLLK

>member
-1 MKKIIALLLLAFAL
+1 MKKIIATLTIAFAL
-15 SAQVS
+15 SIRVS

-33 NFANAVEIVKAND
+33 NFANAIEIVKAND

-54 QQRGLIYVFE
+54 QQRGLVFVFE

-70 TRKTFLDLSN
+70 ERKTFLNLSSI
-80 VVSQT
+80 VSPS
-85 GSETGLLGLAFHPN
+85 GSETGLLGFAFHPN

-108 CYTTGSPLRS
+108 SYTTGSPLTT
-118 EVARLQTSAQN
+118 VIARYQTSATN
-129 PDSAIASSRQVI
+129 PDSALFSSGQVV
-141 FAESQ
+141 FTETQ
-146 PFSNHNGGHI
+146 PFSNHNGGKI
-156 RFGPDGY
+156 AFGPDGY
-163 LYISLGDGGSAGDP
+163 LYISIGDGGSAGDP

-192 RIDVDHVQP
+192 RIDVDNVQP

-209 TNPFVGEPN
+209 TNPFVGETN

-273 VYNATDPT
+273 VYSGGDPT
-281 PPNAI
+281 PPNAV
-286 FPIWV
+286 FPVWV
-291 YGHSAGDV
+291 YSHSSGDISV
-299 SITGGYVY
+299 TGGFVY
-307 RGRRIPALYGK
+307 RGSRIPALYGK

-333 YNFTTTTATNEF
+333 YNFRTAATNEF
-345 LLQGPQLISAFGEDF
+345 LLQGAQLISAFGEDF

-369 NSTAGRIRRLVSS
+369 NASAGRIRRLVSS
-382 TPAPLLDLVPTLRNF
+382 TPAPLFAVTQTVRNF

-412 RNNGNGV
+412 RNNGNAP
-419 LNITSISTQTSV
+419 LTISAISTQTSA
-431 FTVSKSSTT
+431 FNVSKTSTV
-440 IAPGSSDTLMI
+440 IAEGSSDTLVL
-451 TFAPPAVGNY
+451 TFAPPTIGNY

-466 LISNAAP
+466 LTSNAAP
-473 PVIRIPLSGI
+473 PVIRVPLSGI

-491 WSSFTAIPNAQ
+491 WSSFTAIPSASR
-502 GVKLLWETC
+502 VKLIWETC
-511 CEVNNAGFEV
+511 CEVNNAGFEI
-521 ERKQPATDWQTIG
+521 ERKQSATDWQMIG

-549 FSDNA
+549 FTDNA

-566 IDFDGAHSYSPIV
+566 IDFDGVFSYSPIV
-579 ETVVGAPTTFALNQN
+579 ESVVGTPSTFALNQN

-599 NPETRIGY
+599 NPETRISY
-607 RLPVAS
+607 RLPAAS

-625 KLATLVNA
+625 KLATLVSA

-661 ASNGANGAPAF
+661 AGSF

>member
-1 MKKIIALLLLAFAL
+1 MKKIIAFLLITFAL
-15 SAQVS
+15 SARVS

-54 QQRGLIYVFE
+54 QQRGLIFVFE

-70 TRKTFLDLSN
+70 TRKTFIDLSS
-80 VVSQT
+80 VVSQS

-99 YAQNRTFFV
+99 YAQNRKFFV
-108 CYTTGSPLRS
+108 YYTTGSPLRT
-118 EVARLQTSAQN
+118 EVASLQTSTQN

-141 FAESQ
+141 FTESQ
-146 PFSNHNGGHI
+146 PFSNHNGGKI
-156 RFGPDGY
+156 AFGPDGY

-192 RIDVDHVQP
+192 RIDVDFVQS
-201 PLNYAIPP
+201 PLNYGIPP
-209 TNPFVGEPN
+209 TNPFVGQPN
-218 VRQEIFAWGL
+218 VREEIFAWGL

-258 ESGGNYGWRKFEGNA
+258 ENGGNYGWRKFEGNA
-273 VYNATDPT
+273 VYNASDPT
-281 PPNAI
+281 PPNAK

-291 YGHSAGDV
+291 YPHSSGDA
-299 SITGGYVY
+299 SITGGHVY
-307 RGRRIPALYGK
+307 RGSRIPALYGK
-318 YIYGDYVSRRIWALT
+318 YVYGDYVSRRIWALA
-333 YNFTTTTATNEF
+333 YDFVNPATNQF
-345 LLQGPQLISAFGEDF
+345 LLQGSQLISSFGEDF
-360 NNEILVVGY
+360 NNEVLVVGY
-369 NSTAGRIRRLVSS
+369 NSTAGRIWRLVSS
-382 TPAPLLDLVPTLRNF
+382 TPAPLLDVIKTLRNF
-397 GLVPAQEQKTDTLIL
+397 GLVPAQQQKTDTLIL
-412 RNNGNGV
+412 RNDGNAP
-419 LNITSISTQTSV
+419 LIISSISTQTSV
-431 FTVSKSSTT
+431 FSVSKTSTT
-440 IAPGSSDTLMI
+440 IAAGASDTLFI
-451 TFAPPAVGNY
+451 TFAPPASGNY
-461 FDTLQ
+461 ADTLQ
-466 LISNAAP
+466 LVSNAAP
-473 PVIRIPLSGI
+473 PVVRIPLSGV

-491 WSSFTAIPNAQ
+491 WSSFTAIPTANS
-502 GVKLLWETC
+502 VKLLWETC
-511 CEVNNAGFEV
+511 CEVNNAGFEI
-521 ERKQPATDWQTIG
+521 ERKQPSTEWQMIG

-549 FSDNA
+549 FNDNA

-566 IDFDGAHSYSPIV
+566 VDFDGVFSYSPIV
-579 ETVVGAPTTFALNQN
+579 EIAIGAPTTFALNQN

-613 DVKLELYDVLGR
+613 DVKLELFDVLGR

-633 RQEAGSYLVA
+633 RQEAGSYLIA
-643 LNTQTLNLA
+643 LNAQTLNLA

-661 ASNGANGAPAF
+661 AGNF
-672 IETKKMILMK
+672 VETKKMMLLK